1 MSFVGK
7 RNKELDE
14 TDRTC
19 CQGEGR
25 KMARARKIL

>member
-14 TDRTC
+14 KDMTYS
-19 CQGEGR
+19 QGEGR